1 MTPSNKPLAGPVDT
15 TTKRRSSLIDDTSL
29 NQEYRADADQP
40 MVIVEQHF
48 LRLMR
53 EIQSLDKNLNNWD
66 AMQGAR
72 WASSFY
78 TATPLTTALCKRV
91 PQAGA
96 MLIGFAWLVLA
107 VYLTSVG
114 LRNPHD
120 KMVEMRIARYY
131 RFTNIET
138 RAGGVPVA
146 GSQVKWGPIFDTCLN
161 TSEIQDDYK
170 GTVMR
175 FTDLGDGSSLMNI
188 TRAGMGSMQI
198 GVDDMT
204 TVKGWVIYTQDG
216 DPDDDPARFMIEE
229 SNDMVTWRK
238 VMTSSW
244 GWGPAN
250 EHMWRTERYDMTMSR
265 GSPQTFIIDHN
276 TYVLIMVVKAVLL
289 SSGALLLGISGIL
302 KLYKLGHWAYAWTYI
317 ASAIMHWI
325 VWNQGDNE
333 LGLANAQFVRTAH
346 AISGFASLL
355 LCISVNVLK
364 RHFVIAQ
371 TFASLILV
379 ALSVAIH
386 EVFWRDTLT
395 MVLTILGDLII
406 ISAMIFTMVQRQWI
420 LFTSNRL
427 IALDKESYDAVWRT
441 LQRQDKKNANNL
453 SMLAD
458 IIKNAGY
465 DKHRPPPVQ
474 HMIQDHETGDEST
487 SLRGMAAGA
496 TFDSSM
502 SGPGPI
508 SASPSAG
515 TAKTKL
521 SVRRTMRILVSGST
535 TTSGGDNQQHD
546 DIDYMSN
553 VMSLDQLMYQSK
565 GLNPILRRKVQNWA
579 LASKGLFPLVATEW
593 MPALPKSNTRSVF
606 LRSMSATGK
615 IALRMRNKNR
625 KKSEDHLRKYIRWD
639 AISEDPAREEKIK
652 WAKTKTPE
660 RCMQKLMR
668 AYRGE
673 VSRLVDITRQSIIFE
688 SIEDIVRCVSII
700 MMDPEI
706 VIERIKN
713 RFDVNYDSSQSAGYR
728 DLALNLRIVSS
739 KTKDLGLHTHV
750 CEVQLLNKQMAEMK
764 SDNGHKRYVEFR
776 DARAE

>member
-1 MTPSNKPLAGPVDT
+1 MPSNKPQAGAVDT
-15 TTKRRSSLIDDTSL
+15 SKRTSL
-29 NQEYRADADQP
+29 QDEAILSQEYRADADQP

-53 EIQSLDKNLNNWD
+53 EVQSLDKNLNNWGH

-78 TATPLTTALCKRV
+78 TATPLTTALCKRI

-96 MLIGFAWLVLA
+96 MLIGCAWLALA

-114 LRNPHD
+114 LRNPHE
-120 KMVEMRIARYY
+120 KMVEMRTSRYY
-131 RFTNIET
+131 RFTHIET
-138 RAGGVPVA
+138 RGGGIPVA

-161 TSEIQDDYK
+161 TSKIQSDYK
-170 GTVMR
+170 GMMVR
-175 FTDLGDGSSLMNI
+175 FTELRNGSSLMNI

-198 GVDDMT
+198 GVDDMA
-204 TVKGWVIYTQDG
+204 TVKGWVIYTLAG
-216 DPDDDPARFMIEE
+216 DPDDDPARFAIED

-250 EHMWRTERYDMTMSR
+250 EHMWRTERYEMTMTRS
-265 GSPQTFIIDHN
+265 SPQTFIIDH
-276 TYVLIMVVKAVLL
+276 TMYVLIMVVKAVLL

-302 KLYKLGHWAYAWTYI
+302 KWYKLGHWAYTWTYI

-325 VWNQGDNE
+325 VWNQADTE

-346 AISGFASLL
+346 AISGCASLL

-364 RHFVIAQ
+364 RHFVVAQ

-441 LQRQDKKNANNL
+441 LQREDKRNANNL
-453 SMLAD
+453 MMLAN

-474 HMIQDHETGDEST
+474 HMILDHETVDESS
-487 SLRGMAAGA
+487 SLKGVAAGA
-496 TFDSSM
+496 TFDSST

-508 SASPSAG
+508 VASPSAG
-515 TAKTKL
+515 GTNKNKL

-535 TTSGGDNQQHD
+535 NSGGDNQQND
-546 DIDYMSN
+546 DIDYMSH
-553 VMSLDQLMYQSK
+553 VMSLDQLMYQSN
-565 GLNPILRRKVQNWA
+565 GLNPILRRKVQIWA
-579 LASKGLFPLVATEW
+579 QASKGLFPLVATEW

-625 KKSEDHLRKYIRWD
+625 KKSEDHMRKYIRWD
-639 AISEDPAREEKIK
+639 AISDDPMREMKIK

-728 DLALNLRIVSS
+728 DLALNLRIVSREA
-739 KTKDLGLHTHV
+739 KDLGLHTHV